1 LRLDRGTTP
10 IIVRPSP
17 PSAERPK
24 TPQAVFDRVAPF
36 YDVLNSVLSFGMD
49 RKWRR
54 ETVAALKLSPGAS
67 VLDVATGTGALA
79 IEIARATS
87 GTVQVTACDTNERML
102 SVARARNDPAMSAV
116 EIVRCDATKL
126 PFADQTFDAVTVSFA
141 IDDMPDRVAC
151 VREIRRVLRNGGS
164 VALLEL
170 SQPDHGLLRT
180 GYLAYLRVF
189 RAFGRLGYEHLEEE
203 ILKYR
208 GPEAVEELLRG
219 AGFDAYRRRSLSGGI
234 ARVHLADKGHG
245 VS

>member
-1 LRLDRGTTP
+1 LRFGGGTTP
-10 IIVRPSP
+10 VIVGPSRS
-17 PSAERPK
+17 SAERPK

-49 RKWRR
+49 RRWRR

-102 SVARARNDPAMSAV
+102 SVARARTDSVMSAV
-116 EIVRCDATKL
+116 EIVQCDAAKL
-126 PFADQTFDAVTVSFA
+126 PFADRSFDAVTVSFA
-141 IDDMPDRVAC
+141 IDDMPDRGAC
-151 VREIRRVLRNGGS
+151 VREIRRVLRTGGR
-164 VALLEL
+164 VAVLEL
-170 SQPDHGLLRT
+170 SQPDHGILRT

-189 RAFGRLGYEHLEEE
+189 RAFGRLGFDHLEQE

-208 GPEAVEELLRG
+208 GPAAIEELLRG
-219 AGFDAYRRRSLSGGI
+219 AGFDAYQRRSLSAGI
-234 ARVHLADKGHG
+234 ARLHLADKGHG
-245 VS
+245 PS